1 MPSPSQTALASPL
14 AKGGVPITPVILC
27 GGSGTRLWPLSRKGF
42 PKQFV
47 PLINGKSLL
56 QCTLERVRELHHPS
70 QPQPIQPIC
79 IAAEEHQL
87 LVSEALQAAG
97 MSGTLILEPVPR
109 NTAAAM
115 ALAALHARPEELLLF
130 CPSDHHIPDAEAFAA
145 MVHQGSSA
153 ALSGAIV
160 TFGVVPSFPS
170 TAYGYIQLGAALQV
184 QPGQGLATVH
194 GHHVARFIEKPNLQA
209 AQALLLQGDVL
220 WNAGIFLIQA
230 QTLLQALAT
239 HALDILQSCQQAM
252 AAATASQVKPDQTAV
267 RPEPAAFA
275 ACRAQSIDYAV
286 LEHNTDVV
294 VIPFAGAWSDVGSW
308 NAVAELSPADAQGNR
323 LLGQAMS
330 LSCNNTYIHAPHRLV
345 VALGTQDL
353 LIIDTPDALLVAHP
367 GHVEQVRD
375 VVAELDRRQALQTV
389 QALAGPQPVTTP

>member
-1 MPSPSQTALASPL
+1 MTLGISL
-14 AKGGVPITPVILC
+14 TPVILC
-27 GGSGTRLWPLSRKGF
+27 GGSGTRLWPLSRKSL

-47 PLINGKSLL
+47 PLLGGKSLL
-56 QCTLERVRELHHPS
+56 QCTLERVRELHQPS

-115 ALAALHARPEELLLF
+115 ALAALHAHPDELLLF

-145 MVHQGSSA
+145 MVHQGCAA
-153 ALSGAIV
+153 ALDGAIV

-170 TAYGYIQLGAALQV
+170 TAYGYIQRGAALAAAQ
-184 QPGQGLATVH
+184 GQDPATVH
-194 GHHVARFIEKPNLQA
+194 GHHVARFIEKPNQQA

-239 HALDILQSCQQAM
+239 HAPDILQSCQQAM

-286 LEHNTDVV
+286 LEHHTEIV

-323 LLGQAMS
+323 LLGQAIS
-330 LSCNNTYIHAPHRLV
+330 HKASNTYIHAPHRLV

-389 QALAGPQPVTTP
+389 QALAGTQPVTTP